1 MTSDYPGPH
10 DAVLEDRAREFVD
23 SLTPRLYE
31 RAMAGVRDLMN
42 DPHPDER
49 VKIRLP
55 FPFLYGTIGYHCD
68 GFFNYLRV
76 RERGDAPHLY
86 DFLGHRLLLRLARSA

>member
-31 RAMAGVRDLMN
+31 RAMAGVRDLMD

-55 FPFLYGTIGYHCD
+55 FPFLHGTIGYHCD
-68 GFFNYLRV
+68 GFFITYGFENAATLRIYTISWDT
-76 RERGDAPHLY
+76 GY
-86 DFLGHRLLLRLARSA
+86 YFG